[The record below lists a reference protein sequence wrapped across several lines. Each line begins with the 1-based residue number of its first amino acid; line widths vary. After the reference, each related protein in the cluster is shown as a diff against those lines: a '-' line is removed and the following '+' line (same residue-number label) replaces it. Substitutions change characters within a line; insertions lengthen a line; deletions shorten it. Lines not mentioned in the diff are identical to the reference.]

1 MVLPLLPL
9 LPYAGAGIAALT
21 RFAMSPTGQR
31 VAQGGLNLL
40 QKGANRIGNVSL
52 GSIPQYVQSLATG
65 SRFAPTNTSFMSN
78 VVTPSLTAPYLV
90 NPKEGL
96 DFAMYGVPYLQESIG
111 QLTGGNQTGIAT
123 DIGEAAKNIVQE
135 GKEIYEILSDDDET
149 AADVEEQLEK
159 EIEKEKKDKKDKNNK
174 KDKKDKKDKDDD
186 EKEEPSLDMIPL
198 KKGGYVKKKRKRK
211 PYKPSSFVKMKGR
224 KKYI

>member
-9 LPYAGAGIAALT
+9 LPYAGAGIAALS

-78 VVTPSLTAPYLV
+78 VVTPSLTAPYLA

-96 DFAMYGVPYLQESIG
+96 DFAMYGVPYLQESVS
-111 QLTGGNQTGIAT
+111 QLTGDKKTGIIT
-123 DIGEAAKNIVQE
+123 DIVKASQNIGKE
-135 GKEIYEILSDDDET
+135 GKEIYEILFGDDET
-149 AADVEEQLEK
+149 AADVEEELEK
-159 EIEKEKKDKKDKNNK
+159 ELEEEKEKKKKEK
-174 KDKKDKKDKDDD
+174 KEKKKKEKDDD